1 MATLDTF
8 RIVHDF
14 FGVNDD
20 NGAAVDVNPFTV
32 RDVSPLGAVTVA
44 YVDGANR
51 GELAI
56 TMAADSE
63 IQNICLYHKDTLQ
76 YDIDK
81 LTQIKFRVKMNA
93 AALTTGSSF
102 SFGLTGDR
110 NDAIDS
116 IAQSILFRMVGAT
129 STTLVVVETDDG
141 TNETSLKATGQ
152 TLVAAYKTFIINFA
166 EGTGDIRFFM
176 DGQPVATATT
186 FDMSSYT
193 GKLQLF
199 MQMQKTATANV
210 NGFVVDY
217 VEVRGRDSSV

>member
-1 MATLDTF
+1 MATLDTYKV
-8 RIVHDF
+8 VHDF
-14 FGVNDD
+14 FGVNDG

-32 RDVSPLGAVTVA
+32 KDASPLGAVTVA
-44 YVDGANR
+44 YVDGAAR
-51 GELAI
+51 GELAV

-63 IQNICLYHKDTLQ
+63 IQNVCLYQGDVLQ
-76 YDIDK
+76 YDIDN

-141 TNETSLKATGQ
+141 TNETSLVATGE
-152 TLVAAYKTFIINFA
+152 TLVAAYKDCIINFA
-166 EGTGDIRFFM
+166 EGTGDIRFFI
-176 DGQPVATATT
+176 DGQPVATSTT

-199 MQMQKTATANV
+199 AQIQKTASANV
-210 NGFVVDY
+210 NGFVLDY